1 MFLLQQPEKR
11 NYVITALLMMFL
23 VIIIANRHMGLS
35 SYQQSYAV
43 CTQRVVE
50 LTERA
55 EAYGQEQL
63 KECQSQLMIL
73 KEVQGRFEES
83 STNSLTVIKQLEDSK
98 AIYSKHADQAV
109 KDKEKCTNQLN
120 RIELEKYQYFQNMSL
135 LDGDKRELNVKF
147 MTCSDQL
154 VKCAQEADELE
165 AKLSHAAKEK
175 YGFVHHLK
183 NEEIRYHVLSRNNI
197 ACSEQL
203 TMCNEQLDE
212 CKLLKQ
218 EMKTAEEFKFN
229 ILIVVVVVGMLVAL
243 VVVIVL
249 CSNKQNK

>member
-1 MFLLQQPEKR
+1 M
-11 NYVITALLMMFL
+11 ITALLMMFL

-98 AIYSKHADQAV
+98 AIYTQSM
-109 KDKEKCTNQLN
+109 L
-120 RIELEKYQYFQNMSL
+120 
-135 LDGDKRELNVKF
+135 
-147 MTCSDQL
+147 
-154 VKCAQEADELE
+154 
-165 AKLSHAAKEK
+165 
-175 YGFVHHLK
+175 
-183 NEEIRYHVLSRNNI
+183 IR
-197 ACSEQL
+197 Q
-203 TMCNEQLDE
+203 
-212 CKLLKQ
+212 
-218 EMKTAEEFKFN
+218 
-229 ILIVVVVVGMLVAL
+229 
-243 VVVIVL
+243 
-249 CSNKQNK
+249 